1 MLDRQLAIAD
11 RLAVPKLK
19 CMFVWIH
26 TVILYAYCVA
36 VLLVCC
42 GTHVAGNC
50 YR

>member
-11 RLAVPKLK
+11 RACSTEVV